1 MSEDFNYIP
10 FPETYDRR
18 KLNSLYREIPL
29 KDTESRLLRKYFNAA
44 SNLYGIIPLG
54 KLYEII
60 SSQSRHPV
68 SEGVF
73 RAFAEI
79 AKHECEDYCILGD
92 VDLYTDGRPTDLM
105 DYEVIDVTLVFDDP
119 DDYLSLKQMQHGKPY
134 YVPKRAEFLCYADP
148 FYFEQS
154 KEAAALRDFLVT
166 GMSLEP
172 DKADF
177 LMVDIGYDARCGN
190 LNFQKVMEWFEEL
203 GLVFQRDRDVM
214 TFAGVYQAFQNN
226 TRMRCNRGHTP
237 GELHAMR
244 TPEDR
249 VPKSISLGPNIRR
262 AIAEGS
268 MDAEA
273 MRRQIMAME
282 LPSEA
287 LRANLLKEL
296 TDAMKPGPVK
306 RVKIGRNE
314 PCPCGSGK
322 KYKKCCGR

>member
-1 MSEDFNYIP
+1 MSED
-10 FPETYDRR
+10 
-18 KLNSLYREIPL
+18 
-29 KDTESRLLRKYFNAA
+29 
-44 SNLYGIIPLG
+44 
-54 KLYEII
+54 
-60 SSQSRHPV
+60 
-68 SEGVF
+68 VF

-105 DYEVIDVTLVFDDP
+105 DYEVIDVTLIFDDP

-172 DKADF
+172 DKADV
-177 LMVDIGYDARCGN
+177 LMVDIGYDARCGD
-190 LNFQKVMEWFEEL
+190 LDFQKVMDWFEEL
-203 GLVFQRDRDVM
+203 GLVFQSDRDVM

-237 GELHAMR
+237 GELYAMQP
-244 TPEDR
+244 PEDR